1 MKYNIG
7 RITSATKYGALGAG
21 CLGLGTALLVPVLGV
36 LAHIGGG
43 TLTDASL
50 HNYSLKNRFETAYSF
65 NTPEEH
71 KSYYYTMDAFY
82 PDEYHKTYYLASPYA
97 TYGVI
102 ALGGLAGL
110 LLGGRIGLNEA
121 RSREEEARTARIAR
135 DMQQKLR

>member
-50 HNYSLKNRFETAYSF
+50 QNYSLKNRFETAYETAFGMYSGWRCDLFRRQCGCDSF
-65 NTPEEH
+65 TVWH
-71 KSYYYTMDAFY
+71 Q
-82 PDEYHKTYYLASPYA
+82 H
-97 TYGVI
+97 
-102 ALGGLAGL
+102 
-110 LLGGRIGLNEA
+110 
-121 RSREEEARTARIAR
+121 
-135 DMQQKLR
+135 

>member
-50 HNYSLKNRFETAYSF
+50 
-65 NTPEEH
+65 
-71 KSYYYTMDAFY
+71 
-82 PDEYHKTYYLASPYA
+82 
-97 TYGVI
+97 
-102 ALGGLAGL
+102 
-110 LLGGRIGLNEA
+110 
-121 RSREEEARTARIAR
+121 
-135 DMQQKLR
+135 